1 MFHRVD
7 PAKEYRF
14 HLVLNQ
20 LNKGYKPMAVECS
33 LRVLPRWSYQCLLQ
47 TARSN
52 FPPNPAQEARHE
64 APKAA
69 KQAKPSWILGKPWE
83 CIENCC
89 QSGWWASGPVPIVQ
103 ENPICHSSSP
113 STMSSAALVR
123 RMDSDLR
130 RAWWDSLSPSI
141 CRSFSMTVAPRAP
154 SLPRINYSFGF
165 MNHCPSV
172 NQYNPFL
179 LLLNVPQILK
189 TGVHLQFQKISDWPI
204 WLLVDPL

>member
-7 PAKEYRF
+7 PAKEHRF

-69 KQAKPSWILGKPWE
+69 KQAKPPGYLVNLGNVSK
-83 CIENCC
+83 I
-89 QSGWWASGPVPIVQ
+89 
-103 ENPICHSSSP
+103 
-113 STMSSAALVR
+113 AAKV
-123 RMDSDLR
+123 DGEPPD
-130 RAWWDSLSPSI
+130 
-141 CRSFSMTVAPRAP
+141 
-154 SLPRINYSFGF
+154 
-165 MNHCPSV
+165 
-172 NQYNPFL
+172 QFL
-179 LLLNVPQILK
+179 LCRRTQFATPRVLLQCPVRL
-189 TGVHLQFQKISDWPI
+189 
-204 WLLVDPL
+204 